1 MIRINLLGQAK
12 PKASRRPV
20 DTGAALPVLFVGA
33 GVLFGALILGYLYY
47 SWQRQLNDENTR
59 IKQLQGQ
66 KTDLEQVKQQVEA
79 FEKQKTVLQQRVSTI
94 EQLQRDRTGGQE
106 LLDEI
111 ASTVARTENLWI
123 TSMIR
128 KGNNLTI
135 DGASASVNGVA
146 NFITALK
153 RSGYFAK
160 IEIKESKQDDKNTAV
175 QTFMFEVSAEI
186 TPPPAGVP
194 QSTFTFLS
202 SATTPSSTATTTPS
216 STATSTVATSTNGTS
231 TVPASASSST
241 IASTTSSSSI
251 SFLQAQLNALLAQLS
266 SLQAQAGASASPNA
280 SSSYIFT
287 TDLMLWDEG
296 PEVTALQS
304 HLIQQDKGPAA
315 EKLKAHGITNVFG
328 FLTYNA
334 LVEYQASVGIHAT
347 GYFGPI
353 TRAYVN
359 G

>member
-59 IKQLQGQ
+59 IKQLQAQ

-111 ASTVARTENLWI
+111 ASTVARTENLWL

-128 KGNNLTI
+128 KGNTLTI

-153 RSGYFAK
+153 RSGYFSK
-160 IEIKESKQDDKNTAV
+160 IEIKESKQDDKNIAV
-175 QTFMFEVSAEI
+175 QTFMFELSAEI

-194 QSTFTFLS
+194 APRAQ
-202 SATTPSSTATTTPS
+202 AK
-216 STATSTVATSTNGTS
+216 
-231 TVPASASSST
+231 PASAP
-241 IASTTSSSSI
+241 
-251 SFLQAQLNALLAQLS
+251 AQ
-266 SLQAQAGASASPNA
+266 
-280 SSSYIFT
+280 
-287 TDLMLWDEG
+287 
-296 PEVTALQS
+296 
-304 HLIQQDKGPAA
+304 PAP
-315 EKLKAHGITNVFG
+315 
-328 FLTYNA
+328 
-334 LVEYQASVGIHAT
+334 AT
-347 GYFGPI
+347 GAKPKVG
-353 TRAYVN
+353 
-359 G
+359 

>member
-20 DTGAALPVLFVGA
+20 DTGAALPALFVGA

-59 IKQLQGQ
+59 IKQLQAQ

-106 LLDEI
+106 LLDQI
-111 ASTVARTENLWI
+111 ASTVARTENLWL
-123 TSMIR
+123 TSLIR

-153 RSGYFAK
+153 RSGYFSK
-160 IEIKESKQDDKNTAV
+160 IEIKESKQDDKNAAV
-175 QTFMFEVSAEI
+175 QTFLFEVSAEI

-194 QSTFTFLS
+194 APHAL
-202 SATTPSSTATTTPS
+202 AK
-216 STATSTVATSTNGTS
+216 
-231 TVPASASSST
+231 PASAP
-241 IASTTSSSSI
+241 
-251 SFLQAQLNALLAQLS
+251 AQPAP
-266 SLQAQAGASASPNA
+266 G
-280 SSSYIFT
+280 
-287 TDLMLWDEG
+287 
-296 PEVTALQS
+296 TAARP
-304 HLIQQDKGPAA
+304 K
-315 EKLKAHGITNVFG
+315 
-328 FLTYNA
+328 
-334 LVEYQASVGIHAT
+334 VG
-347 GYFGPI
+347 
-353 TRAYVN
+353 
-359 G
+359 